1 MLKPLLL
8 LVKPLRLLLVKPLG
22 LVELPRRFRGAR
34 RLPGMR
40 LLHWTSLRRNWR
52 SLRCWSHLLRLPPT
66 LFGVLHPI
74 LVVPHLAWGRTI
86 VAART
91 LRLNRRRMKRTLAI
105 LYGLLRPRRLLGPS
119 RPKPLA
125 ILYRPY
131 GSRGNHFHARIW
143 STRLRL
149 QRGDLCAAQRPST
162 VRTYRS
168 LLALE

>member
-1 MLKPLLL
+1 LLKPLLL

-34 RLPGMR
+34 RLRGMR
-40 LLHWTSLRRNWR
+40 LLHWTSLRSNWR
-52 SLRCWSHLLRLPPT
+52 SLRCWSHLLRLPSA

-105 LYGLLRPRRLLGPS
+105 LYGLLGPS

-131 GSRGNHFHARIW
+131 GSRGNHFHARIR